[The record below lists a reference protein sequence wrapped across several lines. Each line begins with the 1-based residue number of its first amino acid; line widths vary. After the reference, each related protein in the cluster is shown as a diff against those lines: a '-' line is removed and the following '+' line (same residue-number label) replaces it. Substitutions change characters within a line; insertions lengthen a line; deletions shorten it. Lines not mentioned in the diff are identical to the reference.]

1 MAEIKKSITM
11 KDVALEAG
19 VSVGTVSRVINKEKG
34 IKEVTLK
41 KVEQAI
47 KKLNYIPDNYARGMK
62 KNRTETIAL
71 VIPSIWHPF
80 FSEFAYHVEKALVRY
95 HYKLFICNADGDVG
109 NEVDYINMLQ
119 RNKVDGIIGITYSD
133 VDKYITS
140 DLPFVSVDRHFTEDV
155 CYVTSDN
162 YNGGRLAADELVKRG
177 GKNLAFIGAINIHE
191 NDTLQRGEGFR
202 ERAKELGVKV
212 ENLEMLEPLVEPDKQ
227 IVEFLRKYP
236 EIDSIFA
243 VNDMMALRVQKNMY
257 DLGNSAPQ
265 DYQLIGF
272 DGLKNAED
280 QEYFLSTIVQD
291 IKSMADTS
299 VELLQKLIN
308 SKHIDNKRIVL
319 PVHFFEQGTTKK
331 IQKNT

>member
-1 MAEIKKSITM
+1 MAETKKSITM

-41 KVEQAI
+41 KVENAI
-47 KKLNYIPDNYARGMK
+47 KRLNYIPDNYARGMK

-80 FSEFAYHVEKALVRY
+80 FSEFAMHVEKALVKY
-95 HYKLFICNADGDVG
+95 HYKLFICNADGDVE

-162 YNGGRLAADELVKRG
+162 YKGGRLAADEFVKRG
-177 GKNLAFIGAINIHE
+177 GKHLAFVGAVNVHE

-202 ERAKELGVKV
+202 DRARELGVKV
-212 ENLEMLEPLVEPDKQ
+212 ENLEMIEPLVEPDKQ
-227 IVEFLRKYP
+227 IEKFLKLHP

-243 VNDMMALRVQKNMY
+243 VNDMMALRVRKNMSN
-257 DLGNSAPQ
+257 LGNSTPE

-272 DGLKNAED
+272 DGLKNADD

-291 IKSMADTS
+291 IKGMAEAS
-299 VELLQKLIN
+299 VELLKKLIDEKN
-308 SKHIDNKRIVL
+308 IDSKRIVL
-319 PVHFFEQGTTKK
+319 PVHFFEHETTKK
-331 IQKNT
+331 IQ